1 MDIQRYLLIG
11 AMALLSWMLLT
22 EWVVFKDNQ
31 AQITTASFST
41 PDTNEQPTQST
52 VLASDSDI
60 PDLVS
65 IDSSPAVGGYIV
77 LHGTHKP
84 NLRIQKGCRLSL
96 EQGQSPVVA
105 KSSPQ
110 HPNMLE
116 NTTLE
121 LKTGS
126 SLHIERGGRLVLKA
140 GTTLLVQPGANLIK
154 HKGGKLKVHKQ
165 AKIVYV
171 R

>member
-1 MDIQRYLLIG
+1 LR
-11 AMALLSWMLLT
+11 WC
-22 EWVVFKDNQ
+22 
-31 AQITTASFST
+31 
-41 PDTNEQPTQST
+41 
-52 VLASDSDI
+52 
-60 PDLVS
+60 
-65 IDSSPAVGGYIV
+65 GYIV

-105 KSSPQ
+105 KSSTQ

-121 LKTGS
+121 LKPGS

-154 HKGGKLKVHKQ
+154 HKGGKIKVHKQ